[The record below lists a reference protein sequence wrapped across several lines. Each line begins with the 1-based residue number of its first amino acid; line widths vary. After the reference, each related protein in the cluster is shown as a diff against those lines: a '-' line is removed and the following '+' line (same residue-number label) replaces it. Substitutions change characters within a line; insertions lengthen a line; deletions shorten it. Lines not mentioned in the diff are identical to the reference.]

1 MNKKQLEKR
10 MDFFALVIVVSLI
23 SLAYYYAR
31 PRRYPK
37 KLPPGPYPFPI
48 VGNMFQ
54 LGERPN
60 RSITKLAKT
69 YGPLM
74 SLRFGSLLT
83 VVVSSPEM
91 AREVLQKYDH
101 VFSSRFVADAWEAFD
116 HHTISVAFLPVG
128 DRWRRMRKVFR
139 EVMLSTPRLDGSQDV
154 RQKMIKSLY
163 DYLHECSKS
172 GKVMNIGE
180 AAFITTINLTS
191 VTMFSGEVVNFDV
204 NATTKFKEIF
214 MSLTSV
220 SGKPNLSD
228 YFPLLKPFDVQGLRH
243 KMEFHF
249 GQLLGM
255 FDGIINERLKE
266 MRRSPGSSK
275 KNDMLDALLEFSE
288 DKENELSM
296 NDVKHLLLDL
306 FVAGSD
312 TTSSTTEWAV
322 TELLLH
328 PDKLAKAKQELKTV
342 VGEKR
347 QVLETDI
354 PNLPYL
360 DAVIK
365 ETYRLHPVGP
375 FLIPRRIEE
384 DAEVNGC
391 FIPKGTQIF
400 VNVWSIHRDKK
411 IWPNPEAFEPERFLS
426 SNIDY
431 KGQDFELLP
440 FGSGRRVCPGIPL
453 AHRMLHM
460 MVGTFIH
467 QFDWKFEPG
476 VTREQVDITEKFG
489 LAMHKAIPLKAIPI
503 KT

>member
-1 MNKKQLEKR
+1 MELSTV
-10 MDFFALVIVVSLI
+10 VIAASLI
-23 SLAYYYAR
+23 LLAYYYLT
-31 PRRYPK
+31 PQKSVK
-37 KLPPGPYPFPI
+37 KLPPGPYPLPI
-48 VGNMFQ
+48 IGNIFQ
-54 LGERPN
+54 LGDKPN
-60 RSITKLAKT
+60 RSITKLAQK

-91 AREVLQKYDH
+91 AREVLQRFDH
-101 VFSSRFVADAWEAFD
+101 VFSSRFIADAWEAYD

-139 EVMLSTPRLDGSQDV
+139 EVMLSTPRLDGGQAV
-154 RQKMIKSLY
+154 RQRMMKNLY
-163 DYLHECSKS
+163 DHLHECSKS
-172 GKVMNIGE
+172 GHVVNIGE
-180 AAFITTINLTS
+180 AAFITTLNLTS
-191 VTMFSGEVVNFDV
+191 VTLFSGEVINFDV
-204 NATTKFKEIF
+204 NAKTEFKEIF
-214 MSLTSV
+214 GSLTSV

-228 YFPLLKPFDVQGLRH
+228 YFPWLKPFDVQGLKR
-243 KMEFHF
+243 KMKIHL

-255 FDGIINERLKE
+255 FDGIIDERLKE
-266 MRRSPGSSK
+266 RRESPNSSK
-275 KNDMLDALLEFSE
+275 RNDMLDTLLDFSE

-296 NDVKHLLLDL
+296 NDVKHVLVDL

-328 PDKLAKAKQELKTV
+328 PDKLAKAKQELKYV
-342 VGEKR
+342 LGDKK
-347 QVLETDI
+347 QVEESDI
-354 PNLPYL
+354 PKLPYME
-360 DAVIK
+360 AVLK
-365 ETYRLHPVGP
+365 EVFRLHPVGP

-384 DAEVNGC
+384 NAQVNGY
-391 FIPKGTQIF
+391 FIPKHTQIF
-400 VNVWSIHRDKK
+400 VNVWAIQRDEKL
-411 IWPNPEAFEPERFLS
+411 WPNPEAFEPERFLKN
-426 SNIDY
+426 NIDY

-467 QFDWKFEPG
+467 HFDWEFEPG
-476 VTREQVDITEKFG
+476 VTPDKVDIKEKFG

-503 KT
+503 KG